1 MTKILCVEDSDDNL
15 YMLHRRLSRA
25 GFEVKVTS
33 NGAEGVEWAKTSQPD
48 LIVMDLNLPGLN
60 GWEATRRLKGL
71 PETKHIPI
79 IVLTVE
85 TSRKSRDD
93 AIAAGCDD
101 FLLKP
106 IDFGNADSENPL
118 PRRRG
123 REAVT
128 GSPVDHPLLTVVS
141 RCSAPAPEVAS

>member
-1 MTKILCVEDSDDNL
+1 MTKILCVEDSDDNM

-25 GFEVKVTS
+25 GFDVKFAS
-33 NGAEGVEWAKTSQPD
+33 NGAEGVEWATTLQPD

-60 GWEATRRLKGL
+60 GWEATRRLKGR

-106 IDFGNADSENPL
+106 VDFGTLVQKIRSLVGGGEKP
-118 PRRRG
+118 
-123 REAVT
+123 
-128 GSPVDHPLLTVVS
+128 
-141 RCSAPAPEVAS
+141 

>member
-1 MTKILCVEDSDDNL
+1 MGKDIAA
-15 YMLHRRLSRA
+15 R
-25 GFEVKVTS
+25 
-33 NGAEGVEWAKTSQPD
+33 PD
-48 LIVMDLNLPGLN
+48 RDGSESSGLN
-60 GWEATRRLKGL
+60 GWEATRRLKGQ

-106 IDFGNADSENPL
+106 IDFGTLIEKIRSLVGGGEKP
-118 PRRRG
+118 
-123 REAVT
+123 
-128 GSPVDHPLLTVVS
+128 
-141 RCSAPAPEVAS
+141 

>member
-1 MTKILCVEDSDDNL
+1 MRTKGAADMTRVLCIEDSDDNL

-25 GFEVKVTS
+25 GFDVKVART
-33 NGAEGVEWAKTSQPD
+33 GAEGVEWAKTSQPD

-60 GWEATRRLKGL
+60 GWEATRRLKGQ
-71 PETKHIPI
+71 PETKQIPI

-101 FLLKP
+101 FLQKP
-106 IDFGNADSENPL
+106 IDFGTLVQKIRSLVGGDEKP
-118 PRRRG
+118 
-123 REAVT
+123 
-128 GSPVDHPLLTVVS
+128 
-141 RCSAPAPEVAS
+141 

>member
-1 MTKILCVEDSDDNL
+1 MTRILCVEDSDDNL

-25 GFEVKVTS
+25 GFDVKVAR

-60 GWEATRRLKGL
+60 GWEATRRLKGQ

-93 AIAAGCDD
+93 AISAGCDD

-106 IDFGNADSENPL
+106 VDFGTLVQKIRSLAGGGEKP
-118 PRRRG
+118 
-123 REAVT
+123 
-128 GSPVDHPLLTVVS
+128 
-141 RCSAPAPEVAS
+141 